1 MANRNTVHLTQEQ
14 INDLRETFNSL
25 DDDGNGKISLT
36 ELGNALETVGIKLA
50 GYELRQVM
58 AKFDTSGDGCI
69 DMDEFKQ
76 LYTSEKSKRDIGVT
90 FSKAVKAREGVNTLG
105 GTSQASVEGTTHTVR
120 EAETVA
126 FSQWI
131 NSNLKDDPDCQPLLP
146 VNSEN
151 NELFEKTK
159 NGIILC
165 KLINKSAPATI
176 DERTINKTNLSVYR
190 RHENL
195 TLAINSAQSIGC
207 STVNIGPDDLDL
219 GKPHLV
225 LGLLWQIIRIGLLS
239 DINLAHHPGLIHL
252 LEEGETLEDLQKL
265 TPEQILLR
273 WVNYH
278 LKRAGTNTRIK
289 NFSEDIKDSEA
300 YTYLLHQIAPRENG
314 VDLSPLGI
322 SDRHQ
327 RAEAMLREANKIG
340 CRSFVGPSD
349 VVEGNAKLNLA
360 FVANLF
366 NNYPA
371 LEGVDENVEL
381 NIHEETRE
389 EKTYRN
395 WMNSMGVSP
404 YVHYIYNDLIDGL
417 IIFQLYDICKP
428 GVVDWNKVHKKF
440 NKLKANFEKI
450 ENCNYACELGHKLDF
465 SLVGVGGK
473 DIHDGNQTLTLALVW
488 QLMRAYTISV
498 LSGLSAGTNNKN
510 AEKLILEWANNR
522 LDKTAKFTSFGDP
535 NLADS
540 IILIKLIEKIKPSV
554 VDWKVVLQDAPTYE
568 DKLANAR
575 YAIGIARK
583 AGAKVYALPEDIVEV
598 KQKMVMTIFACLMAR
613 DLSQNGQAVTD
624 SMQAK

>member
-1 MANRNTVHLTQEQ
+1 
-14 INDLRETFNSL
+14 L
-25 DDDGNGKISLT
+25 DEDGNGKISLS
-36 ELGNALETVGIKLA
+36 ELGNALELVGIKMA
-50 GYELRQVM
+50 GYEIRQLM
-58 AKFDTSGDGCI
+58 ANLDTSGDGNI
-69 DMDEFKQ
+69 DMEEFKQ

-90 FSKAVKAREGVNTLG
+90 FKKAVQPKKGVNTLG

-131 NSNLKDDPDCQPLLP
+131 NSNLKDDADCHQLLP

-151 NELFEKTK
+151 NELFEKCK

-195 TLAINSAQSIGC
+195 TLAINSAQAIGC
-207 STVNIGPDDLDL
+207 STVNIGPDDLDM

-252 LEEGETLEDLQKL
+252 LEDGETLEDLQKL

-278 LKRAGTNTRIK
+278 LRKAGTNTRIK

-300 YTYLLHQIAPRENG
+300 YTYLLHQISPKEKG
-314 VDLSPLGI
+314 VDLSPLGV
-322 SDRHQ
+322 SDRYQ

-340 CRSFVGPSD
+340 CRSFVGPND

-371 LEGVDENVEL
+371 LEGVDENLEL

-404 YVHYIYNDLIDGL
+404 YVHYIYNDLTDGL

-498 LSGLSAGTNNKN
+498 LSGLSAGTTNKN
-510 AEKLILEWANNR
+510 AEKLILEWANAR
-522 LDKTAKFTSFGDP
+522 LGKTARLNGFGDG
-535 NLADS
+535 NLSDGN
-540 IILIKLIEKIKPSV
+540 IIITLVDTIRPSV
-554 VDWKVVLQDAPTYE
+554 VDWKCVSQNATTYE

-575 YAIGIARK
+575 YAIGVCRK
-583 AGAKVYALPEDIVEV
+583 IGAKVYALPEDIVEV

-613 DLSQNGQAVTD
+613 DLSQNGQTTFEFQDKESQTVK
-624 SMQAK
+624 SV

>member
-1 MANRNTVHLTQEQ
+1 MANRNTANLTDDQLNELQEKFKSW
-14 INDLRETFNSL
+14 DLDS
-25 DDDGNGKISLT
+25 NGKISIQ
-36 ELGNALETVGIKLA
+36 ELGAALETVGIKVA
-50 GYELRQVM
+50 GYELRQIM
-58 AKFDTSGDGCI
+58 AQVDSNSDGTI
-69 DMDEFKQ
+69 DLEEFKRI
-76 LYTSEKSKRDIGVT
+76 YTSEKSKRDIGVT
-90 FSKAVKAREGVNTLG
+90 FKKAVQTRQGVNTIG
-105 GTSQASVEGTTHTVR
+105 GTSQASVEGTTHTVKDSER
-120 EAETVA
+120 VA
-126 FSQWI
+126 FANWI
-131 NSNLKDDPDCQPLLP
+131 NSNLKEDVDCAPLLP

-151 NELFEKTK
+151 SELFEKCKT
-159 NGIILC
+159 GIILC
-165 KLINKSAPATI
+165 KLINKSSPGTI

-195 TLAINSAQSIGC
+195 MLAINSAQAIGC
-207 STVNIGPDDLDL
+207 STVNIGPDDLDT

-278 LKRAGTNTRIK
+278 LRRAGTNTRIK

-327 RAEAMLREANKIG
+327 RAEAMLREASKID
-340 CRSFVGPSD
+340 CRSFVGPND

-371 LEGVDENVEL
+371 LEGVDENLEL
-381 NIHEETRE
+381 DIHEETRE

-450 ENCNYACELGHKLDF
+450 ENCNYACELGQKLDF

-473 DIHDGNQTLTLALVW
+473 DIHDGNQTLTLALIW
-488 QLMRAYTISV
+488 QLMRAYTISI
-498 LSGLSAGTNNKN
+498 LSSLSADTNNKN
-510 AEKLILEWANNR
+510 AEKLILEWANTR
-522 LDKTAKFTSFGDP
+522 LDKSAKFSSFGDP

-583 AGAKVYALPEDIVEV
+583 VGAKVYALPEDIVEV

-613 DLSQNGQAVTD
+613 DYSQNGQGLTD
-624 SMQAK
+624 THQAK

>member
-1 MANRNTVHLTQEQ
+1 MANNNAYLTEEQ
-14 INDLRETFNSL
+14 LNDLKEAFETI
-25 DDDGNGKISLT
+25 DEDGNGCISLQ
-36 ELGNALETVGIKLA
+36 ELGFALKTVGIDMP
-50 GYELRQVM
+50 GYQLRQLIAQYDVN
-58 AKFDTSGDGCI
+58 KDETI
-69 DMDEFKQ
+69 DMEEFKK
-76 LYTSEKSKRDIGVT
+76 LYTSEKCKRDIGVT
-90 FSKAVKAREGVNTLG
+90 FKKVVQARKDVNTLG
-105 GTSQASVEGTTHTVR
+105 GTSLASVEGTTHTVR
-120 EAETVA
+120 KAETVA

-146 VNSEN
+146 VNVDS
-151 NELFEKTK
+151 NELFDKCK

-165 KLINKSAPATI
+165 KLINKSAPSTI

-195 TLAINSAQSIGC
+195 TLAINSAQAIGC
-207 STVNIGPDDLDL
+207 STVNIGPDDLDT

-278 LKRAGTNTRIK
+278 LRNAGSDLRIK

-300 YTYLLHQIAPRENG
+300 YTYLLHQIAPKEKG

-322 SDRHQ
+322 IDRHQ
-327 RAEAMLREANKIG
+327 RAEVMLQQANKIE
-340 CRSFVGPSD
+340 CRSFVGPND

-371 LEGVDENVEL
+371 LEGVDANIEL
-381 NIHEETRE
+381 DIHEETRE

-404 YVHYIYNDLIDGL
+404 YVHNIYHDLTDGV

-428 GVVDWNKVHKKF
+428 GVVDWNKVHRKF

-450 ENCNYACELGHKLDF
+450 ENCNYACQLGNKLDF
-465 SLVGVGGK
+465 SLVGVAGK

-488 QLMRAYTISV
+488 QLMRAYTISI
-498 LSGLSAGTNNKN
+498 LSGLSANSKN
-510 AEKLILEWANNR
+510 AEKLILEWANAK
-522 LDKTAKFTSFGDP
+522 LDKSARFTSFGDP
-535 NLADS
+535 NLSDG
-540 IILIKLIEKIKPSV
+540 IILTKLIEKIRPSV
-554 VDWKVVLQDAPTYE
+554 VDWKLVHQSAQTYE

-583 AGAKVYALPEDIVEV
+583 MGARVYALPEDIVEV

-613 DLSQNGQAVTD
+613 DYSQNGQSLTNTHKA
-624 SMQAK
+624 